1 MDSVLYGNCSLTG
14 CEKSNSNPQTSM
26 VRGRMR
32 GADHQ
37 QNNMFGINILGS
49 LNRSLNA
56 V

>member
-14 CEKSNSNPQTSM
+14 CEKSNSNPRRNL
-26 VRGRMR
+26 VREHMR